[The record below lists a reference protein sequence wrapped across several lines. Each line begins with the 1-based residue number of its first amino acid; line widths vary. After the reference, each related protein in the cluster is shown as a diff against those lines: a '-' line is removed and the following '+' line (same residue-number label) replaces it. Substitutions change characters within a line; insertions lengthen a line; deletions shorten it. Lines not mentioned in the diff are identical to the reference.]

1 MKRLPT
7 LFSLDHPVP
16 RFLTGLVTVALI
28 FLRIRSRP
36 ASQRRRN
43 RPLWGV
49 MGLIVGGMAAITV
62 QFMAQLPGQG
72 ELVIVPQW
80 LPRPLNIFRADL
92 KGKWLATVNFR
103 DADAGLV
110 NLEGAN
116 LQRANLHGAQLHG
129 VDLQTV

>member
-1 MKRLPT
+1 
-7 LFSLDHPVP
+7 
-16 RFLTGLVTVALI
+16 
-28 FLRIRSRP
+28 
-36 ASQRRRN
+36 
-43 RPLWGV
+43 
-49 MGLIVGGMAAITV
+49 
-62 QFMAQLPGQG
+62 MAQLPRQG

-116 LQRANLHGAQLHG
+116 LQRANLHGAQLQNAQLHG
-129 VDLQTV
+129 TELQTVEGLTEKQIRQARTDGKTKLPPYLKTSGSAEHDDAAPPREGTAQNE